1 MIKTLLSPLRD
12 PLRVHDLT
20 LLAMMFVLAACGLIY
35 EYLLSHYAARIIGAT
50 ESTIYAMIG
59 VMIVSMGIG
68 AFYAKYIK
76 CPFTGLAWLEV
87 VVGLL
92 GGLAVLVMA
101 VIFSAAYVLPQEL
114 HQLYGIDPSIAIEG
128 GVVTAFRN
136 IADAMP
142 FVIGFVLGVMIG
154 MEIPLVARIR
164 QSLHEQHLQHNIG
177 TIYGADYIGAGC
189 GAALWVLVC
198 LHLPIMVAAVL
209 TASFNILVGVIFL
222 WRYGKYVR
230 TLRSLWLAHVF
241 VAAVLLLLAVCGG
254 SWLKGMN
261 SMLFQDE
268 VEYQHQTP
276 YQNLTLTS
284 RQTGPNLPQVHS
296 LYINGRLQFSSSDEV
311 IYHSFLTYPA
321 LLASARQDRVLVVGG
336 GDGLAVRDILRWQPK
351 AVTLI
356 DLDQG
361 MIDLFKG
368 EAGEVPEKVS
378 ELLLNL
384 NQRAFLDP
392 RVNVVI
398 GDAFLEVEEL
408 ISAGESFDT
417 IIVDLPDPNHPDLS
431 RLYSDFFY
439 AKLGELL
446 AGDGAIAI
454 QSTSPYHAKKAFMS
468 IGKTLV
474 AAGFK
479 TEQYHAN
486 VPTFGEWGWTIG
498 VKYGLAA
505 SARIAAC
512 ESMPVVNDWLSIQQM
527 LAAFVFA
534 PRYYEDLDAIDVNE
548 LGSRA
553 VYRYHHLGWRND
565 GGIFFANNVDL
576 KN

>member
-1 MIKTLLSPLRD
+1 MIKSLLTPWRD
-12 PLRVHDLT
+12 PLRIHDLT

-87 VVGLL
+87 SVGLL

-128 GVVTAFRN
+128 GMVAAFRN
-136 IADAMP
+136 LADAMP

-164 QSLHEQHLQHNIG
+164 QTLHDKHLQHNIG

-198 LHLPIMVAAVL
+198 LHLPIMMAAVL
-209 TASFNILVGVIFL
+209 TASFNILVGVLFL
-222 WRYGKYVR
+222 WRYGQYVR

-241 VAAVLLLLAVCGG
+241 VASLLLLLAVCGG
-254 SWLKGMN
+254 GWLSGMN
-261 SMLFQDE
+261 SMLYQDK

-284 RQTGPNLPQVHS
+284 RQTGPNLPKVSS

-321 LLASARQDRVLVVGG
+321 LLASARQERVLVIGG
-336 GDGLAVRDILRWQPK
+336 GDGLALRDILRWQPNS
-351 AVTLI
+351 VTLI
-356 DLDQG
+356 DLDKG
-361 MIDLFKG
+361 MIDLFTG
-368 EAGEVPEKVS
+368 NAEGVPDDVNK
-378 ELLLNL
+378 LLLGL
-384 NQRAFLDP
+384 NRRAFLDS
-392 RVNVVI
+392 RVSVI
-398 GDAFLEVEEL
+398 VGDAFLEVEEL
-408 ISAGESFDT
+408 IRAGKIFDT
-417 IIVDLPDPNHPDLS
+417 IVVDLPDPNHPDLS
-431 RLYSDFFY
+431 RLYSDYFY

-474 AAGFK
+474 AAGFT

-498 VKYGLAA
+498 VKQGLPA
-505 SARIAAC
+505 SSRIAAF
-512 ESMPVVNDWLSIQQM
+512 EALPVDNSWLSVQQI

-534 PRYYEDLDAIDVNE
+534 PSYYNGLDNIDINE

-565 GGIFFANNVDL
+565 GGIFFANNIDL